1 MLGRLRPRAASAN
14 LTRVIRAAEGRAGGD
29 VLDDAAERQ
38 TMIWSAADWTRA
50 LVLNYGSCP
59 SHVPGSES
67 VELMRLR
74 ASLTQSGGVAHWQL
88 AFPSH

>member
-1 MLGRLRPRAASAN
+1 
-14 LTRVIRAAEGRAGGD
+14 
-29 VLDDAAERQ
+29 
-38 TMIWSAADWTRA
+38 MIWSAADWTRA